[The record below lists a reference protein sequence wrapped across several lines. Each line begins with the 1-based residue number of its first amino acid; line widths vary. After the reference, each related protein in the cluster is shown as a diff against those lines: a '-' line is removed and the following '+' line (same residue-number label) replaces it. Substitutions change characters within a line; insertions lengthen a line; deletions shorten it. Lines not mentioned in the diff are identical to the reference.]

1 MSKNKN
7 VFECT
12 MRRFGEE
19 SEVRWAVTLP
29 DGYFIK
35 SGIAD
40 AGNLDDSLATAWTD
54 MKAAMGENCTFN
66 MNFDMRKDSE
76 RK

>member
-1 MSKNKN
+1 MSEPKK

-12 MRRFGEE
+12 MRRFGEG

-29 DGYFIK
+29 NGYFIK

-54 MKAAMGENCTFN
+54 MKAAMGDCTFN
-66 MNFDMRKDSE
+66 LNFDMRKDSE